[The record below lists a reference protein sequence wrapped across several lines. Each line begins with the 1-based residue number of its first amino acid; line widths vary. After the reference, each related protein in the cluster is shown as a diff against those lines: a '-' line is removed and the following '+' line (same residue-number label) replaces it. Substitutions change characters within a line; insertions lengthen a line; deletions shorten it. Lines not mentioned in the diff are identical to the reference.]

1 MKWSVLAAV
10 FFSSLGA
17 IAQETATIEDDATIN
32 IALDEINKVY
42 IAPETSQL
50 KSAQAGCNMVV
61 TYNNNVIEDARTAIE
76 YAVALWEASISSNIT
91 INIHVSME
99 SLPSG
104 VLGQGKPSVFLR
116 NFKSAPLAG
125 VYYPVALAEKIAG
138 KEMNQANEPDIVCT
152 FNGSIPWYFG
162 TDGNTPVSK
171 YDFVSAVL
179 HEIGHGLGISGFFK
193 NENGISKFN
202 NSGNAP
208 SVYDYYIF
216 NKNDQRIA
224 DNSVIP
230 CPSAELTTQ
239 LTSDALLVY
248 GKDISNQEKSAVV
261 YAPTTWSNGISI
273 YHLKKGYNSEIDE
286 VETMYP
292 YAFKGE
298 AKHRI
303 SSNTLMV
310 LAEIGW
316 GYKAGEVKSDVT
328 TAANDLTNGANVQVY
343 PNPCRNF
350 LTVQMSASEFVSEV
364 AIEVFNLSGKSVY
377 KENWGNAGF
386 NPEKNID
393 LSALEAGVY
402 LVQTISDNKKSV
414 NKIIKN

>member
-1 MKWSVLAAV
+1 MA
-10 FFSSLGA
+10 
-17 IAQETATIEDDATIN
+17 
-32 IALDEINKVY
+32 
-42 IAPETSQL
+42 
-50 KSAQAGCNMVV
+50 V
-61 TYNNNVIEDARTAIE
+61 TYKNVPEEAKAAIE
-76 YAVALWEASISSNIT
+76 YAIALWETSIASDIT
-91 INIHVSME
+91 INIQVSME
-99 SLPSG
+99 NLPSG

-116 NFKSAPLAG
+116 NFRSAPLAG
-125 VYYPVALAEKIAG
+125 VYYPVGLAEKIAG
-138 KEMNQANEPDIVCT
+138 KEMNQSGEADIVCN
-152 FNGSIPWYFG
+152 FNNNMPWYFG

-193 NENGISKFN
+193 NENGISKFS

-208 SVYDYYIF
+208 SAYDYYIY

-230 CPSAELTTQ
+230 CPSAELTTE
-239 LTSDALLVY
+239 LTSNSLLVN

-261 YAPTTWSNGISI
+261 YAPSTWSNGVSI
-273 YHLKKGYNSEIDE
+273 YHIRKDESAGNKE
-286 VETMYP
+286 VETMFP
-292 YAFKGE
+292 YAYKGE

-316 GYKAGEVKSDVT
+316 GYNAGEVKSEVT
-328 TAANDLTNGANVQVY
+328 TAVNDLTNGSRVNVY

-350 LTVQMSASEFVSEV
+350 LTVQMSANEIISEV

-377 KENWGNAGF
+377 KENWNDAGF

>member
-1 MKWSVLAAV
+1 MKWSVIAAV

-42 IAPETSQL
+42 IAPEASRL
-50 KSAQAGCNMVV
+50 KSAQAGCEMAV
-61 TYNNNVIEDARTAIE
+61 TYKNVPEEAKAAIE
-76 YAVALWEASISSNIT
+76 YAIALWETSIASDIT
-91 INIHVSME
+91 INIQVSME
-99 SLPSG
+99 NLPSG

-116 NFKSAPLAG
+116 NFRSAPLAG
-125 VYYPVALAEKIAG
+125 VYYPVGLAEKIAG
-138 KEMNQANEPDIVCT
+138 KEMNQSGEADIVCN
-152 FNGSIPWYFG
+152 FNNNMPWYFG

-193 NENGISKFN
+193 NENGISKFS

-208 SVYDYYIF
+208 SAYDYYIF

-230 CPSAELTTQ
+230 CPSVELTTQ

-248 GKDISNQEKSAVV
+248 GKDISNQEKSAVI
-261 YAPTTWSNGISI
+261 YAPATWSSGISI
-273 YHLKKGYNSEIDE
+273 YHLRKDKNAGVEE
-286 VETMYP
+286 AETMFP

-328 TAANDLTNGANVQVY
+328 TAADDLTKGSRVNVY

-350 LTVQMSASEFVSEV
+350 LTVQMSANEIVSEI

-377 KENWGNAGF
+377 KENWNDAGF

>member
-1 MKWSVLAAV
+1 MKWSVIAAV

-42 IAPETSQL
+42 IAPEVSRL
-50 KSAQAGCNMVV
+50 KSAQAGCDMVV
-61 TYNNNVIEDARTAIE
+61 TYNNVTEEAKGAIE
-76 YAVALWEASISSNIT
+76 YAVALWESNISSDIT
-91 INIHVSME
+91 INLHFSME
-99 SLPSG
+99 NLPSG
-104 VLGQGKPSVFLR
+104 VLGQGKPSAFLR
-116 NFKSAPLAG
+116 NFRSAPLAG

-138 KEMNQANEPDIVCT
+138 KEMNQSGDADIVCT
-152 FNGSIPWYFG
+152 FNNSMPWYFG

-208 SVYDYYIF
+208 SAYDYFIF

-230 CPSAELTTQ
+230 CPSVELTSQ

-248 GKDISNQEKSAVV
+248 GKDISNQEKSAVI
-261 YAPTTWSNGISI
+261 YAPATWSSGISI
-273 YHLKKGYNSEIDE
+273 YHLRKDKNAGVEE
-286 VETMYP
+286 AETMFP

-328 TAANDLTNGANVQVY
+328 TAATDLTNGGRVNVY

-350 LTVQMSASEFVSEV
+350 LTVQITANEVDSEV

-377 KENWGNAGF
+377 KENWNDAGF

>member
-1 MKWSVLAAV
+1 
-10 FFSSLGA
+10 
-17 IAQETATIEDDATIN
+17 
-32 IALDEINKVY
+32 
-42 IAPETSQL
+42 
-50 KSAQAGCNMVV
+50 MVV
-61 TYNNNVIEDARTAIE
+61 TYNNVTEEAKAAIE
-76 YAVALWEASISSNIT
+76 YAVALWEANISTNIQV
-91 INIHVSME
+91 NIHVSME
-99 SLPSG
+99 TLPSG

-116 NFKSAPLAG
+116 NFRSAPLAG
-125 VYYPVALAEKIAG
+125 VYYPVALAEKFTG
-138 KEMNQANEPDIVCT
+138 KEMNQSGEADIVCT
-152 FNGSIPWYFG
+152 FNSSMPWYYG
-162 TDGNTPVSK
+162 TDGNTPVSQ

-202 NSGNAP
+202 NSANAP
-208 SVYDYYIF
+208 SAYDYYIF
-216 NKNDQRIA
+216 NTQEQRIA

-230 CPSAELTTQ
+230 CPSTELTTQ
-239 LTSDALLVY
+239 LTSNSLLVY
-248 GKDISNQEKSAVV
+248 GKDLSQNEKSAEVF
-261 YAPTTWSNGISI
+261 APAAWTNGVSV
-273 YHLKKGYNSEIDE
+273 YHLQKEESAGMKEA
-286 VETMYP
+286 ETMYP

-316 GYKAGEVKSDVT
+316 GYKSGNVNSDVT
-328 TAANDLTNGANVQVY
+328 TANNEITNQDNINIY

-350 LTVQMSASEFVSEV
+350 LTIQMTANEAVSDV

-377 KENWGNAGF
+377 KECWNDAGF

>member
-1 MKWSVLAAV
+1 MKWSIIATVL
-10 FFSSLGA
+10 FSSLGA
-17 IAQETATIEDDATIN
+17 IAQETATIEDDAAIN

-42 IAPETSQL
+42 IAPETSRL
-50 KSAQAGCNMVV
+50 KSAQAGCEMVV
-61 TYNNNVIEDARTAIE
+61 TYNNVTEEAKAAIE
-76 YAVALWEASISSNIT
+76 YAVALWEANISTNIPV
-91 INIHVSME
+91 NIHVSME
-99 SLPSG
+99 TLPSG

-116 NFKSAPLAG
+116 NFRSAPLAG

-138 KEMNQANEPDIVCT
+138 KEMNQPGEADINCN
-152 FNGSIPWYFG
+152 FNSNMPWYFG

-193 NENGISKFN
+193 NENGISKFS
-202 NSGNAP
+202 NSANAP
-208 SVYDYYIF
+208 SAYDYYIF
-216 NKNDQRIA
+216 NTKEQRIA

-230 CPSAELTTQ
+230 CPSSELTAQ
-239 LTSDALLVY
+239 LTSNSLLVY
-248 GKDISNQEKSAVV
+248 GKDLSQYEKSAEVF
-261 YAPTTWSNGISI
+261 APATWTNGVSV
-273 YHLKKGYNSEIDE
+273 YHLNKDE
-286 VETMYP
+286 NVGIKEAETMYP

-303 SSNTLMV
+303 SSNTFMV

-316 GYKAGEVKSDVT
+316 GYKSGILSSDVT
-328 TAANDLTNGANVQVY
+328 TANNDITNQNNVNVY

-350 LTVQMSASEFVSEV
+350 LTIQMTANEIVSDV

-377 KENWGNAGF
+377 KEHWNNVGF

-393 LSALEAGVY
+393 LTSLEAGVY
-402 LVQTISDNKKSV
+402 LVQTISENKKSI

>member
-1 MKWSVLAAV
+1 MKWSVIAAV

-42 IAPETSQL
+42 IAPEAGLL
-50 KSAQAGCNMVV
+50 KSAQAGCEMVI
-61 TYNNNVIEDARTAIE
+61 TYNNVPEEAKAAIE
-76 YAVALWEASISSNIT
+76 YAVALWEASIASDIT
-91 INIHVSME
+91 INIQVSME
-99 SLPSG
+99 NLPSG

-116 NFKSAPLAG
+116 NFRAAPLAG

-138 KEMNQANEPDIVCT
+138 KEMNQSGEADIVCN
-152 FNGSIPWYFG
+152 FNSNMAWYFG
-162 TDGNTPVSK
+162 TDGNTPDSK

-179 HEIGHGLGISGFFK
+179 HEIGHGMGISGFFK

-208 SVYDYYIF
+208 SAYDYYIF

-248 GKDISNQEKSAVV
+248 GKDVANQEKSAVI
-261 YAPTTWSNGISI
+261 YAPATWSNGISI
-273 YHLKKGYNSEIDE
+273 YHLRKDKSSGIEE
-286 VETMYP
+286 AETMFP

-328 TAANDLTNGANVQVY
+328 TAATDLANGANVNVY

-350 LTVQMSASEFVSEV
+350 LTVQMSANEVVSEV

-377 KENWGNAGF
+377 KENWNDAGF